1 MSQPERVV
9 RDGPRRL
16 RTASSPHRMT
26 AIRHQGGGTMAESR
40 IRKLGWMAALT
51 LVAAGGLA
59 ACGDQ
64 DATDTATASA
74 ARVEAA
80 RGSDQHLYNQ
90 AAEIA
95 NRSAVNGSDQHLYN
109 QAAEIAATSAVNV
122 SDQHLYNQ
130 AAEIAAASAVNGSD
144 QHLYNQAAEIPQAQ
158 SRAESGTAAVATDDA
173 TPNAL
178 EAGNRAAAAA
188 LGQG

>member
-1 MSQPERVV
+1 
-9 RDGPRRL
+9 
-16 RTASSPHRMT
+16 
-26 AIRHQGGGTMAESR
+26 MAESK
-40 IRKLGWMAALT
+40 IRKLGWLAALT

-64 DATDTATASA
+64 DATDTTTASA
-74 ARVEAA
+74 GRVEAA

-109 QAAEIAATSAVNV
+109 QAAEIAATSAVNG

-130 AAEIAAASAVNGSD
+130 AAEIAESQS
-144 QHLYNQAAEIPQAQ
+144 QAQ
-158 SRAESGTAAVATDDA
+158 SGTAAVATDDA
-173 TPNAL
+173 TPNAW
-178 EAGNRAAAAA
+178 EAGNRAAAGA

>member
-1 MSQPERVV
+1 
-9 RDGPRRL
+9 
-16 RTASSPHRMT
+16 
-26 AIRHQGGGTMAESR
+26 MAESR
-40 IRKLGWMAALT
+40 IRKLGWLAALT
-51 LVAAGGLA
+51 LIAAGGLA
-59 ACGDQ
+59 ACGEES
-64 DATDTATASA
+64 ATDTGTASA

-109 QAAEIAATSAVNV
+109 QAAEIAATSAVNG

-130 AAEIAAASAVNGSD
+130 AAEIAQTRS
-144 QHLYNQAAEIPQAQ
+144 Q
-158 SRAESGTAAVATDDA
+158 AESGTAAVATDDA
-173 TPNAL
+173 TPNAW